1 MKTKSQ
7 IIAEQEQQIILVEDK
22 GRFYFKDFKTTMDLK
37 VPEVKEERNIIPI
50 IEEHNK
56 LSKTKWV
63 LMGVIKK

>member
-1 MKTKSQ
+1 METNIEHK
-7 IIAEQEQQIILVEDK
+7 QQIILVEDK
-22 GRFYFKDFKTTMDLK
+22 GKFYFKDFKTTMDLK
-37 VPEVKEERNIIPI
+37 VPEVKEEKNIIPI